1 MFSLMCF
8 KVSSHLLGGCNFQGL
23 VYDSAGDS
31 LVHPGGSGRD
41 RFVRGQPTCPAAW
54 KRYQANVKVK
64 ARLKSR
70 DFTPSIGVEA
80 LSDLKAFF
88 FR

>member
-8 KVSSHLLGGCNFQGL
+8 KGSSHLLGVVIFKAWCMIVL
-23 VYDSAGDS
+23 VMVWST
-31 LVHPGGSGRD
+31 PGGRGD
-41 RFVRGQPTCPAAW
+41 RYVRGQPTCPAAW